1 MKSTFRRLAAV
12 ALMACAA
19 SLAYVDRKVFDPVAM
34 AYRAVK
40 RAVSGWVR
48 RALAVVAPKQVLDL
62 NPVSIFAAV
71 KSFYLRIVRRQRPH
85 VTPGW
90 RWVPS
95 T

>member
-1 MKSTFRRLAAV
+1 MKSTFRSFLAV
-12 ALMACAA
+12 AAMACAA
-19 SLAYVDRKVFDPVAM
+19 SLAYVDRKVFEPVAM

-40 RAVSGWVR
+40 RAVSGWVL
-48 RALAVVAPKQVLDL
+48 RALDVVASKKALDL
-62 NPVSIFAAV
+62 NPVSIFAAA